1 MNDDK
6 WVDAIEERMKVEGSN
21 NHIDILETE
30 INVLGSRLKENGTGH
45 LHTAIFVLT
54 ERVKELRESMQNGKE
69 ESWFSV

>member
-6 WVDAIEERMKVEGSN
+6 WVDAIEERIKVEGVN

-30 INVLGSRLKENGTGH
+30 INVLGSRLEENGTGH

-54 ERVKELRESMQNGKE
+54 ERVKELKKNLIDGQE
-69 ESWFSV
+69 EN

>member
-1 MNDDK
+1 MTNDDK
-6 WVDAIEERMKVEGSN
+6 WVDAIEERMRMEGSS

-54 ERVKELRESMQNGKE
+54 ERVKELRESMQNGKK
-69 ESWFSV
+69 ES

>member
-54 ERVKELRESMQNGKE
+54 ERVKELRESLQNGKE
-69 ESWFSV
+69 ES